1 MFNKYAELRKIALL
15 YTACRGLL
23 RIKIAAPVL
32 NSAKGMQPQEVLT
45 SMQKGLFTPEVMQQ
59 IRANPDQYGLRRKGT
74 AQPQQQPQQQSNTT
88 QLQPYQQPPQQQ
100 PQQQSQQ
107 QPQQQRKPVNPMQLK
122 MMSQQ
127 QYMQNHQKQIQQAGQ
142 QAQQNANNGWFGKA
156 MNWLTGGGYGGFMA
170 GRAQQ
175 QKQQYYNNRYNQQA
189 QQLKQ
194 RQQQY
199 QRRQTGQQIQN
210 FLMNGPYKSAGYNLL
225 KLFPGYQQLFN
236 YV

>member
-23 RIKIAAPVL
+23 RIKMAGFGDPVQDEDGDWDAGQYDYGTPQQKPQAKVAPMS
-32 NSAKGMQPQEVLT
+32 NNTQ
-45 SMQKGLFTPEVMQQ
+45 MQQ
-59 IRANPDQYGLRRKGT
+59 DVDPDWDGGQYNQANYGNTGPRTQPKP
-74 AQPQQQPQQQSNTT
+74 QPQQP
-88 QLQPYQQPPQQQ
+88 
-100 PQQQSQQ
+100 

-142 QAQQNANNGWFGKA
+142 QAQQNATKGWFGKA
-156 MNWLTGGGYGGFMA
+156 MNWLTGGGYGGWA
-170 GRAQQ
+170 QGRAQA

-199 QRRQTGQQIQN
+199 QRRQTGQQIQK
-210 FLMNGPYKSAGYNLL
+210 FLMSRQPQQQPKAAGYSLL
-225 KLFPGYQQLFN
+225 KLFPGYQQLIN